1 MTIYLV
7 VMSDCQECGV
17 GTIQGAYL
25 DKRIAQAKVDKYNE
39 GMDDY
44 TNMWSRLKLVA
55 IQLGDKHGKPY
66 KAK

>member
-1 MTIYLV
+1 MFIYLV

-25 DKRIAQAKVDKYNE
+25 SERIAQAKVDKYNE

-55 IQLGDKHGKPY
+55 IKLGDKHERPIKT
-66 KAK
+66 K